1 MFEKIT
7 SIENLYE
14 ATRNA
19 VRSKRDKEDIAEFL
33 FHLEENIDM
42 LHTELK
48 TKSYHHGEYQLFDI
62 SDPKKRTISKAKVRD
77 RVVHHAVHDIIY
89 PAIDKSFIYD
99 SYSCRIG
106 KGTHRAIKR
115 VQKWSRTYKY
125 AVHLDIVQYFNSIDR
140 GVLKTLLTKW
150 IKDEDVLW
158 LLNEIVDSSR
168 YIFNRQKNNN
178 IDDGK
183 YSIFNIQS
191 SIQKGLPLGNLTS
204 QFFANIYLNE
214 LDQFVKHTLR
224 IKPYVRYMD
233 DIVFFGDDKKVLL
246 KIAFQIKDFV
256 RENLSLDFHEK
267 GFQPFPVKR
276 GIAFLGFRIFPF
288 YRKVLPKGINRF
300 RNRLKKLKKD
310 YENGLR
316 PYGVVDPEGLI
327 PVEKVTQSIQASLAF
342 LDFGNTEKIKKELLM
357 NYVLC

>member
-89 PAIDKSFIYD
+89 PAIDKSFVYD

-140 GVLKTLLTKW
+140 DILKTLLTKW
-150 IKDEDVLW
+150 IKNKEVLW
-158 LLNEIVDSSR
+158 MLNEIINSSS
-168 YIFNRQKNNN
+168 Q
-178 IDDGK
+178 IDK
-183 YSIFNIQS
+183 YREC
-191 SIQKGLPLGNLTS
+191 GLPLGNLTS

-224 IKPYVRYMD
+224 IKPYIRYMD
-233 DIVFFGDDKKVLL
+233 DILILGNDKRVLL
-246 KIAFQIKDFV
+246 KMAFRIKDFV
-256 RENLSLDFHEK
+256 KENLALDFHEK

-276 GIAFLGFRIFPF
+276 GIAFLGFRIYPF

-300 RNRLKKLKKD
+300 RKRLKKLKRD
-310 YENGLR
+310 
-316 PYGVVDPEGLI
+316 
-327 PVEKVTQSIQASLAF
+327 
-342 LDFGNTEKIKKELLM
+342 
-357 NYVLC
+357 YVLC

>member
-1 MFEKIT
+1 MFDKIA
-7 SIENLYE
+7 SVENLYS
-14 ATRNA
+14 ATQKT
-19 VRSKRDKEDIAEFL
+19 VRCKRQKEDIAEYL
-33 FHLEENIDM
+33 FHQEENIDM

-77 RVVHHAVHDIIY
+77 RVVHHAVHDVIY
-89 PAIDKSFIYD
+89 PMIDNSFIYD

-125 AVHLDIVQYFNSIDR
+125 AIHLDIVQYFNSIDR
-140 GVLKTLLTKW
+140 GILKTLLTKW

-158 LLNEIVDSSR
+158 LLNEIIDSSS
-168 YIFNRQKNNN
+168 Q
-178 IDDGK
+178 IDNYK
-183 YSIFNIQS
+183 ER
-191 SIQKGLPLGNLTS
+191 GLPLGNLTS

-224 IKPYVRYMD
+224 IKPYIRYMD
-233 DIVFFGDDKKVLL
+233 DILILGDDKKVLL
-246 KIAFQIKDFV
+246 KIAFRIKDFV
-256 RENLSLDFHEK
+256 KENLALDFHEK
-267 GFQPFPVKR
+267 GFQPFPVNR
-276 GIAFLGFRIFPF
+276 GIAFLGFRIYPF

-300 RNRLKKLKKD
+300 RKRLKKLKRD
-310 YENGLR
+310 YESGSITV
-316 PYGVVDPEGLI
+316 G
-327 PVEKVTQSIQASLAF
+327 KVTQSIQSSLAF
-342 LDFGNTEKIKKELLM
+342 LNFGLRPYRSVLRISDSIESEIDPEGNTEKIKKELLR

>member
-77 RVVHHAVHDIIY
+77 RVVHHAVHDVIY

-140 GVLKTLLTKW
+140 DILKTLLTKW

-158 LLNEIVDSSR
+158 LLNEIINSSS
-168 YIFNRQKNNN
+168 Q
-178 IDDGK
+178 IDK
-183 YSIFNIQS
+183 YREC
-191 SIQKGLPLGNLTS
+191 GLPLGNLTS

-224 IKPYVRYMD
+224 IKPYIRYMD
-233 DIVFFGDDKKVLL
+233 DILILGNDKRVLL
-246 KIAFQIKDFV
+246 KMAFRIKDFV
-256 RENLSLDFHEK
+256 KENLALDFHEK

-276 GIAFLGFRIFPF
+276 GIAFLGFRIYPF

-300 RNRLKKLKKD
+300 RKRLKKLKRD
-310 YENGLR
+310 
-316 PYGVVDPEGLI
+316 
-327 PVEKVTQSIQASLAF
+327 
-342 LDFGNTEKIKKELLM
+342 
-357 NYVLC
+357 YVLC